1 MSNLFAFNQAQE
13 STVSFV
19 RGGHYDA
26 EQQVWIADETSYAY
40 DEMPIDDGGT
50 KEATGKVTGTP
61 QGGDWEVDG
70 KIDWS
75 AT

>member
-1 MSNLFAFNQAQE
+1 MSNLFAFTQAQDE
-13 STVSFV
+13 SITIVP
-19 RGGHYDA
+19 GGRYDA

-40 DEMPIDDGGT
+40 DEIAPVEGGGT

-70 KIDWS
+70 KIDF
-75 AT
+75 